1 MNKISIK
8 NLDGTFEEVDL
19 VNAFKIKDINKRFMI
34 LSKGESAG
42 EGMSKIY
49 ISEFVENEPGI
60 YSLIGIKDDEVWSK
74 VKQAMKQI
82 VKRKR

>member
-82 VKRKR
+82 VES

>member
-8 NLDGTFEEVDL
+8 NIDGTLEEVDL
-19 VNAFKIKDINKRFMI
+19 INAFKIKDINKRFVI

-60 YSLIGIKDDEVWSK
+60 YSLIGIKDDEVWAR

-82 VKRKR
+82 VES

>member
-8 NLDGTFEEVDL
+8 NIDGTLEEVDL
-19 VNAFKIKDINKRFMI
+19 INAFRIKDINKRFVI
-34 LSKGESAG
+34 LSKGDSAG

-60 YSLIGIKDDEVWSK
+60 YSLIGIKDDEVWAR

-82 VKRKR
+82 VES